1 MVRNVSRVALLVAC
15 SLLVPTIAQ
24 AAEPAPAKS
33 KADEAEA
40 RARYEKG
47 QMLYKDGAF
56 ETALVEL
63 KHAHELAP
71 SYKILYNIAQVHR
84 QLNDF
89 AGSLQAFEQYLEEGG
104 AGVAPKRKQE
114 VDKEIAELKERVGT
128 VAVTTSRAGGEILLD
143 DVSQGT
149 APLPKPLVVNPGTRK
164 ITLVVAGNAPVT
176 RAVTVASGEE
186 AKVELEIVE
195 ASSDTGGGRPDGP
208 VRPPP
213 PERRVPT
220 IAYVGWGAT
229 GLFAVGA
236 GVTGFLA
243 LGASRDLRDKRQT
256 PNQTKES
263 LQSAAD
269 KTKQLALISDVCTG
283 LAVVGAGVSLYLTVK
298 GEEVPSTAS
307 AKPKS
312 FSERMQVGFGPG
324 SVAVAG
330 SF

>member
-15 SLLVPTIAQ
+15 SLLAPTIAQ
-24 AAEPAPAKS
+24 AADPPAKS

-40 RARYEKG
+40 RSRYEKG
-47 QMLYKDGAF
+47 QTLYKDGAY
-56 ETALVEL
+56 EAALVEL
-63 KHAHELAP
+63 KRAYELAP

-104 AGVAPKRKQE
+104 AGVQPKRKQE

-128 VAVTTSRAGGEILLD
+128 VTVTTTRTGGEILLD
-143 DVSQGT
+143 DVKQGV
-149 APLPKPLVVNPGTRK
+149 APLSKPLVVNPGTRK

-176 RAVTVASGEE
+176 RAVTVASGEQ

-195 ASSDTGGGRPDGP
+195 VSQEGGGGRSEGP

-243 LGASRDLRDKRQT
+243 LSASRDLRDKRQT

-269 KTKQLALISDVCTG
+269 KTKQMALISDVCTG
-283 LAVVGAGVSLYLTVK
+283 LAVVGASVSLYLTVK
-298 GEEVPSTAS
+298 GEEVPAA
-307 AKPKS
+307 AKNKS
-312 FSERMQVGFGPG
+312 IPSRMQVGFGPG
-324 SVAVAG
+324 SVAVSG